1 MKLFHQIIEYLFPPK
16 CILCKSILEK
26 DELDLC
32 RTCRTEISD
41 HPKPKKHI
49 QFLASWTVLWYY
61 EGTVRQSL
69 LRYKFS
75 NKRSYAAAY
84 GRLLAMK
91 IQQEYPDS
99 FDVLTW
105 IPISPQRLRQRGYD
119 QVELLC
125 RAVTA
130 ELGMDAVSTLDK
142 IRNNPPQSGITGF
155 AQRRA
160 NVLGAYRVRDPAALQ
175 GKRVLLLDDII
186 TTGATASEAARVLLT
201 AGAKEVSCAA
211 IAAASHSDNT
221 KKHSR

>member
-1 MKLFHQIIEYLFPPK
+1 MKLLDQIIEFLFPPK
-16 CILCKSILEK
+16 CVLCRNILRKE
-26 DELDLC
+26 ELDLC

-61 EGTVRQSL
+61 EGSVRQSL

-75 NKRSYAAAY
+75 NRRSYAEAY

-91 IQQEYPDS
+91 LLREYPDG
-99 FDVLTW
+99 FDLLTW

-125 RAVTA
+125 AAVAA
-130 ELGMDAVSTLDK
+130 ELNMPAVPTLKK

-160 NVLGAYRVRDPAALQ
+160 NVLGVYECTDPDAVK
-175 GKRVLLLDDII
+175 GKRILLLDDII

-201 AGAKEVSCAA
+201 AGADDVTCAA
-211 IAAASHSDNT
+211 VAAASHSDNT

>member
-1 MKLFHQIIEYLFPPK
+1 MKLLHRISELLFPPK
-16 CILCKSILEK
+16 CVLCGNILGK

-32 RTCRTEISD
+32 RTCRTEIFD
-41 HPKPKKHI
+41 HPKPKKQI

-61 EGTVRQSL
+61 EGNVRKSL

-91 IQQEYPDS
+91 LQREYPDG
-99 FDVLTW
+99 FDILTW
-105 IPISPQRLRQRGYD
+105 IPISPLRKLRRGYD

-125 RAVTA
+125 RAVA
-130 ELGMDAVSTLDK
+130 SELDMEATPTLKK
-142 IRNNPPQSGITGF
+142 IRNNKPQSGIKGT

-160 NVLGAYRVRDPAALQ
+160 NVLGVYKPLDPEVFR

-186 TTGATASEAARVLLT
+186 TTGSTASEAARVLLT
-201 AGAKEVSCAA
+201 AGAEEVTCAA
-211 IAAASHSDNT
+211 VAAASHS
-221 KKHSR
+221 KKTQ

>member
-1 MKLFHQIIEYLFPPK
+1 MKVFHQISDFLFPPK
-16 CILCKSILEK
+16 CVLCRKILGK
-26 DELDLC
+26 DETDLC

-41 HPKPKKHI
+41 HPKPKKQI

-61 EGTVRQSL
+61 EGNVRKSL

-75 NKRSYAAAY
+75 NRRSYAAAY
-84 GRLLAMK
+84 GRCLAMK
-91 IQQEYPDS
+91 LQREYPEG

-105 IPISPQRLRQRGYD
+105 IPISPLRRLRRGYD

-125 RAVTA
+125 RAVA
-130 ELGMDAVSTLDK
+130 SELGMEATPTLK
-142 IRNNPPQSGITGF
+142 KVRNNRPQSGISGF

-160 NVLGAYRVRDPAALQ
+160 NVLGVYRVPDPDALKD
-175 GKRVLLLDDII
+175 KRVLLLDDII

-201 AGAKEVSCAA
+201 AGALDVTCAA
-211 IAAASHSDNT
+211 IAAAAHSDNS